1 MKKNE
6 LNVENKITF
15 TIIKKGLLQQKKWG
29 MITKEQYKYLIMW
42 NKLHLICNGNGD
54 IK

>member
-6 LNVENKITF
+6 LSVENKILF
-15 TIIKKGLLQQKKWG
+15 NQIKKGLLQQKKWG
-29 MITKEQYKYLIMW
+29 MITNNEYKYLLVW
-42 NKLHLICNGNGD
+42 NKLSIIYDGNEN